1 MHVWPTTAKV
11 ATTVSIALAA
21 LTATGAAA
29 GAASVRLAAA
39 RSTAAKPA
47 AAAASSPW
55 SQTDY
60 NAALSRANL
69 TEQTLTAATV
79 GNARYLRSVASPPPP
94 ISGFCNNVPD
104 QGFVAPALTGGALYA
119 MTDGRLTKYDA
130 ATGAIVWR
138 HNPDP
143 TFSQTYQ
150 SLAVA
155 GGLVVVGGLNCGSV
169 SQPQGTIWAFNA
181 GTGAPVWTKLVP
193 SQGNLQSLVVS
204 NGFVVAAGSSD
215 GSGLIVT
222 VRKLSTGANVWTRG
236 GGADCSFFPLPL
248 MVVDQVVISPGT
260 CAQTPRITGRNLTTG
275 AVLWQRIGNF
285 TPLRGDSDST
295 TGRHVF
301 ALSPS
306 GTVIGLDPLTGKTL
320 YSLAGAANVLAVDG
334 SRAYGAC
341 GGGSNTQVCAYDT
354 ATGSLNW
361 QAKPEI
367 FSEPTLAAEAGGVLY
382 LAEGFALDT
391 ATGTTLATLWDP
403 FDLLATALAVGD
415 GRVAAVLD
423 KRVADLYGL
432 PGS

>member
-1 MHVWPTTAKV
+1 MHVWSRTAKV
-11 ATTVSIALAA
+11 ATAASIALAT
-21 LTATGAAA
+21 LSATGAAA
-29 GAASVRLAAA
+29 GAASVIPTAA
-39 RSTAAKPA
+39 RAAVVRP

-79 GNARYLRSVASPPPP
+79 NKARYLRSVASPPPP
-94 ISGFCNNVPD
+94 TSGFCNNVPD
-104 QGFVAPALTGGALYA
+104 QGVVAPSLTGGALYA

-130 ATGAIVWR
+130 ATGAIIWR

-155 GGLVVVGGLNCGSV
+155 GGLVVVGALNCESV
-169 SQPQGTIWAFNA
+169 SEPQGTIWAFNA
-181 GTGAPVWTKLVP
+181 STGAAVWTKRVP
-193 SQGNLQSLVVS
+193 RQGSLQSLVVS

-215 GSGLIVT
+215 ASGLIVT
-222 VRKLSTGANVWTRG
+222 VRKLSTGADVWTRG
-236 GGADCSFFPLPL
+236 GGANCSYFPLPL
-248 MVVDQVVISPGT
+248 MVVGQVVISPGT
-260 CAQTPRITGRNLTTG
+260 CAQTSRIIGRALTTG
-275 AVLWQRIGNF
+275 ATLWQRIGSF

-301 ALSPS
+301 ALNPS
-306 GTVIGLDPLTGKTL
+306 GTVISLDPLTGKTQ
-320 YSLAGAANVLAVDG
+320 YSIAGAVNILAVDG
-334 SRAYGAC
+334 SQAYGAC
-341 GGGSNTQVCAYDT
+341 GGGKVQVCAYDS
-354 ATGSLNW
+354 ATGTLKWLANL
-361 QAKPEI
+361 EI

-382 LAEGFALDT
+382 LADGYALDT
-391 ATGTTLATLWDP
+391 TTGKPLAALWDV
-403 FDLLATALAVGD
+403 FNQLSTSLAVGD

-423 KRVADLYGL
+423 PRVVDLYGL

>member
-1 MHVWPTTAKV
+1 MHVWSRTAKV
-11 ATTVSIALAA
+11 ATTVSIALAT
-21 LTATGAAA
+21 LSATGAAA
-29 GAASVRLAAA
+29 GATSDSPA
-39 RSTAAKPA
+39 TAVKA

-69 TEQTLTAATV
+69 TEQTLTTATV

-94 ISGFCNNVPD
+94 LGGFCNNVPD
-104 QGFVAPALTGGALYA
+104 QGVVAPSLAGGALYA

-181 GTGAPVWTKLVP
+181 STGERVWTKLVP
-193 SQGNLQSLVVS
+193 RQGNLQALVVS

-215 GSGLIVT
+215 GSGIIVT
-222 VRKLSTGANVWTRG
+222 VRKLGTGANVWTRG
-236 GGADCSFFPLPL
+236 AGADCSYFPFPL

-260 CAQTPRITGRNLTTG
+260 CAQTPRIVGRDLTTG

-285 TPLRGDSDST
+285 IPLRGDSDST
-295 TGRHVF
+295 TGRHV
-301 ALSPS
+301 LTTNPS
-306 GTVIGLDPLTGKTL
+306 GTVVSLDPLTGKTQ

-334 SRAYGAC
+334 SQVYGAC
-341 GGGSNTQVCAYDT
+341 GGGSNVQVCAYDS
-354 ATGSLNW
+354 ATGALKW

-382 LAEGFALDT
+382 LAEGYALDT
-391 ATGTTLATLWDP
+391 ATGNTLTTLWDP
-403 FDLLATALAVGD
+403 FDLLSTSLAVGD

-423 KRVADLYGL
+423 KRVVDLYGL

>member
-1 MHVWPTTAKV
+1 MFAWSKAAKV
-11 ATTVSIALAA
+11 ATTVSIALAT
-21 LTATGAAA
+21 LSATGAAA
-29 GAASVRLAAA
+29 GAASVMPAAA
-39 RSTAAKPA
+39 RGTAAKPV
-47 AAAASSPW
+47 AAASSPW

-79 GNARYLRSVASPPPP
+79 GNAGYLRSVASPPPP

-104 QGFVAPALTGGALYA
+104 QGVVAPSLVGGALYA
-119 MTDGRLTKYDA
+119 MTDGRLTKYNA
-130 ATGAIVWR
+130 ATGAIIWQS
-138 HNPDP
+138 NPDP

-155 GGLVVVGGLNCGSV
+155 GGLVVVGALNCGSV

-181 GTGAPVWTKLVP
+181 SNGARVWTKLVP
-193 SQGNLQSLVVS
+193 RQGNLQSLVVS
-204 NGFVVAAGSSD
+204 GGFVVAAGSSD

-222 VRKLSTGANVWTRG
+222 VRKLSTGASVWTRG

-248 MVVDQVVISPGT
+248 MVVDQVVIAPGP
-260 CAQTPRITGRNLTTG
+260 CATTPRIIGRNLTTG
-275 AVLWQRIGNF
+275 ATLWQRIGTF

-301 ALSPS
+301 AINPG
-306 GTVIGLDPLTGKTL
+306 GTVVSLDPLTGKTQ

-334 SRAYGAC
+334 SQAYGPC
-341 GGGSNTQVCAYDT
+341 GGGSNLQVCAYDSG
-354 ATGSLNW
+354 TGSLKW

-382 LAEGFALDT
+382 LAEGYALDT
-391 ATGTTLATLWDP
+391 ATGKTLTTLWDP
-403 FDLLATALAVGD
+403 FDLLATGLAVGD

-423 KRVADLYGL
+423 RRVVDLYGL

>member
-1 MHVWPTTAKV
+1 MHVWPKTAKV
-11 ATTVSIALAA
+11 ATIAGVALAT
-21 LTATGAAA
+21 LSATGATV
-29 GAASVRLAAA
+29 GAAVMPATARAAA
-39 RSTAAKPA
+39 VKA

-79 GNARYLRSVASPPPP
+79 ANAGYLRSVASPPPP
-94 ISGFCNNVPD
+94 LSGFCNNVPD
-104 QGFVAPALTGGALYA
+104 QGVVAPSLVGGALYA

-181 GTGAPVWTKLVP
+181 STGARVWTKFVP
-193 SQGNLQSLVVS
+193 SLGNLQSLVVS
-204 NGFVVAAGSSD
+204 GGFVVAAGSSD
-215 GSGLIVT
+215 GSGLVVT
-222 VRKLSTGANVWTRG
+222 VRKLGTGANVWTRS
-236 GGADCSFFPLPL
+236 GGANCSFFPLPL

-260 CAQTPRITGRNLTTG
+260 CAQTPRMVGRNLTTG

-285 TPLRGDSDST
+285 TPLRGDSDTT

-301 ALSPS
+301 ATTP
-306 GTVIGLDPLTGKTL
+306 GGAVIGLDPLTGKTQ

-334 SRAYGAC
+334 SQAYAAC
-341 GGGSNTQVCAYDT
+341 GGGSNVQVCAYDS
-354 ATGSLNW
+354 ATGSLKW
-361 QAKPEI
+361 QATPEI

-391 ATGTTLATLWDP
+391 TTGTTLATLWDP
-403 FDLLATALAVGD
+403 FDLLSASLAVGD

-423 KRVADLYGL
+423 KRVVDLYGL